1 MGIEQRKSIWKQ
13 RQAEKVNMETQ
24 TGRESQYGN
33 RDRCGLVSHGVDRG
47 HWRTDTIANT
57 MFPSFMAHDAE
68 ERMAVNNGLKHYK
81 QSFSFLSNTSMK
93 IVERESVKQ
102 LSTRPLYSVK
112 QSQT

>member
-1 MGIEQRKSIWKQ
+1 METDTGRESLYGNRDRQRKSIWKQ
-13 RQAEKVNMETQ
+13 RQVW
-24 TGRESQYGN
+24 
-33 RDRCGLVSHGVDRG
+33 VSITRVDRG

-57 MFPSFMAHDAE
+57 IFPSFMTHDAE

-102 LSTRPLYSVK
+102 LSRRPLNSVK